1 MVMMMMTIS
10 VASSLVSDGCFNFV
24 LKAQLYRYQRKISRP
39 RYGFRSAAN
48 FVTARAVSSNFSP
61 NEFSARQIPLSTTG

>member
-1 MVMMMMTIS
+1 MVMMMTIS
-10 VASSLVSDGCFNFV
+10 VASSLVATAVFNFV

-48 FVTARAVSSNFSP
+48 FVTARAVPRALQFFA
-61 NEFSARQIPLSTTG
+61 E